1 MVDWRN
7 FLYNI
12 RAFVLMRARMHFI
25 LKPFEKIDI
34 SPNAISWSSLFL
46 SVFVSLLFRSK
57 LVLYGI
63 IALFLVLFLDLLDG
77 FLARKKHLE
86 SFDGL
91 VVDASCDRLSEFII
105 FYPSSLWL
113 VLAAINCYVTVWR
126 LKNEKIPILPLR
138 HLFLI
143 ITILNFFVTQFNT
156 QLYLPNIF

>member
-12 RAFVLMRARMHFI
+12 TAFILMRARVHFI

-46 SVFVSLLFRSK
+46 SVFVSLLFRSN
-57 LVLYGI
+57 LLLYGI
-63 IALFLVLFLDLLDG
+63 IALFLVLFLDVLDG

-113 VLAAINCYVTVWR
+113 ILAAVNCYVTFWR
-126 LKNEKIPILPLR
+126 LKNKKILILPLR
-138 HLFLI
+138 HLFLV
-143 ITILNFFVTQFNT
+143 TAILGFFK
-156 QLYLPNIF
+156 LI